1 MAYRDTHLSEDN
13 VVICSIFHIFQES
26 IASHVEQNALH
37 LEMDTQRHV
46 IRQMHGRRRVHMNP
60 AELVPT
66 KDVKKPVYVTGGW
79 TVATEE
85 EVE

>member
-1 MAYRDTHLSEDN
+1 MER
-13 VVICSIFHIFQES
+13 
-26 IASHVEQNALH
+26 NALN

-66 KDVKKPVYVTGGW
+66 KDVKQPVVVTGGW
-79 TVATEE
+79 TIATKE
-85 EVE
+85 EVALISIFAFKVLFYFF